1 MVPSLTG
8 AAEKFLKMRL
18 TSALTGILCAAS
30 VAYAAPAD
38 EHEDQARFGR
48 HADSNDFSTQNSK
61 IANREADVP
70 PPPAPEPITITQLP
84 LPPVTADEGVGG
96 CTLEINPRGTGCI
109 GRSPALQN
117 GDFLPDDLHVVATVN
132 FTGAPASPDP
142 ASVYNGPQL
151 IIVKIDNSTFPN
163 GDAWKC
169 ITCGVSAEDQAVLV
183 APLDYPQIFRDGK
196 RLLAGPQVIECS
208 AELVSEACTP
218 DQVHVYPIRWNTAVN
233 GSGIGGTIRELRIH
247 PGNEHLGFNSFTV
260 TSGKV
265 SQFAYIGRLAFNK
278 APTTGEPLV
287 PRYDLANVNLL
298 FSTNDKQ
305 PVEIDP
311 EDSSLL
317 RINYDAITVGE
328 LRGFSGTGKEVTYIG
343 YPAESSN
350 IDVFAADL
358 VTGKVRRLT
367 AHPEYTDPV
376 DVSPDDQWTV
386 AMDTR
391 GSGRQMF
398 MAGLRGIPPLTDLV
412 SASAASST
420 RNNQG
425 RRFFQPW
432 LIDGHGDRGS
442 YFGQQL
448 NAEGSG
454 IPGSGAINDAEWN
467 GRADP
472 KWSNDGTRIV
482 YYQALTVFP
491 ECGGENPLPCYPST
505 APGGRTERM
514 MLAHLTSRQPLAP
527 PSVESLGDTIPW
539 ATPYVPGTHAP
550 ERPFPTN
557 GNFTLKGKVS
567 GWANVT
573 ITPNSGGGL
582 PGTVAVEYH
591 NYSDD
596 GSNVLVGSEK
606 VTSVNPSPTVEEIDW
621 YSDLVQ
627 TGPSNGTKKT
637 SSDGFRLT
645 IDILTNIFQANG
657 TLTTTIDGKEW
668 LQPANR
674 T

>member
-1 MVPSLTG
+1 MPAVYHRYRQVVAQHAPHVYFYQHSL
-8 AAEKFLKMRL
+8 R
-18 TSALTGILCAAS
+18 
-30 VAYAAPAD
+30 
-38 EHEDQARFGR
+38 HRQAV
-48 HADSNDFSTQNSK
+48 
-61 IANREADVP
+61 VP
-70 PPPAPEPITITQLP
+70 PPPAPEPITITELP

-96 CTLEINPRGTGCI
+96 CTLEINPHGTGCI
-109 GRSPALQN
+109 GKSPALQN

-142 ASVYNGPQL
+142 ASIYSGQQL
-151 IIVKIDNSTFPN
+151 IVVKIDNSTFPN

-169 ITCGVSAEDQAVLV
+169 ITCGVPAENQAGRV
-183 APLDYPQIFRDGK
+183 ANHDYPQIFNDGK
-196 RLLAGPQVIECS
+196 RLLAGPQIIECS
-208 AELVSEACTP
+208 VKLVSEACTP
-218 DQVHVYPIRWNTAVN
+218 DQVHIYPIRWNTAVN

-247 PGNEHLGFNSFTV
+247 PDNEHLGFNSFTV

-265 SQFAYIGRLAFNK
+265 SQFAYIGRLVLNK

-298 FSTNDKQ
+298 FSLNDTQ
-305 PVEIDP
+305 PVEVDS
-311 EDSSLL
+311 EDSTLL

-343 YPAESSN
+343 YPVESSN

-358 VTGKVRRLT
+358 ATGKVRRLT

-376 DVSPDDQWTV
+376 DISPDDQWTV

-412 SASAASST
+412 ATSAASST
-420 RNNQG
+420 RNNRG

-432 LIDGHGDRGS
+432 LIDGHGDRES

-454 IPGSGAINDAEWN
+454 VPGSGAINDPEWN

-472 KWSNDGTRIV
+472 KWSNDGTHIV
-482 YYQALTVFP
+482 YYQALTVSP

-527 PSVESLGDTIPW
+527 QPVEPLSDTIPW
-539 ATPYVPGTHAP
+539 ATPYVPGSHVP

-557 GNFTLKGKVS
+557 GNFTLKGMAS
-567 GWANVT
+567 GWANII

-591 NYSDD
+591 DFSDD
-596 GSNVLVGSEK
+596 GTNVLVGSEK

-627 TGPSNGTKKT
+627 TGPNNGTKK
-637 SSDGFRLT
+637 SSPDGFRLS

-668 LQPANR
+668 LQPANG